1 MTLTPPN
8 NPANDSE
15 IVALSALAATLTDER
30 RAERFLSITGLSP
43 AGIRGALGD
52 RKTLAAC
59 LAFLEDHEPD
69 LIAVADAIGEKPATL
84 IAARA
89 ELER

>member
-1 MTLTPPN
+1 MTLHTPTN
-8 NPANDSE
+8 SE
-15 IVALSALAATLTDER
+15 TVALAALAATLTDER

-43 AGIRGALGD
+43 DGIRASLGD
-52 RKTLAAC
+52 RHTLAAC
-59 LAFLEDHEPD
+59 LGFLEDHEPD
-69 LIAVADAIGEKPATL
+69 LVAVATAIGQQPATL